1 MFLRRVR
8 SALDLET
15 TPAEARP
22 ETSSRLLRQVRSGL
36 DLGPATAESRRRVAL
51 LLPWLGPLVLAATL
65 APALGRQAG
74 LAPWVILGVQGL
86 AIAGLLGIVAA
97 LARRRS
103 P

>member
-8 SALDLET
+8 RAFDLD
-15 TPAEARP
+15 TPAAEAQP
-22 ETSSRLLRQVRSGL
+22 GTSSRLLRQVRSGL
-36 DLGPATAESRRRVAL
+36 DLGPTTAESRRRVAL

-65 APALGRQAG
+65 APALGRQVG
-74 LAPWVILGVQGL
+74 LAPWVTLGVQGL

-97 LARRRS
+97 LARRRA